1 MNAIIYS
8 NRCIY
13 GIADADH
20 KAAMAFHTH
29 ALLSTHEGS
38 YYSGYSKITYNAVLV
53 ELAEISEILR
63 KSIKQL
69 FNIKH
74 NLRWNYIYGS
84 VGI

>member
-1 MNAIIYS
+1 MSQVPY
-8 NRCIY
+8 RLRY
-13 GIADADH
+13 
-20 KAAMAFHTH
+20 AARQILIGGAGHLEAH

-38 YYSGYSKITYNAVLV
+38 YYSGYSKITYIAVLV